1 MNSRQNIFI
10 FSLIIILLTPSW
22 YVFASEKS
30 PDNLYALSAVL
41 MDGDSGRVLYQ
52 KAGNTPRPN
61 ASTTKVMTCI
71 LALENGKG
79 DDYVKVSA
87 NAASQPEVRLGLSVG
102 EQYYLED
109 LLYSLM
115 LQSHNDSAVAIAEY
129 IGGSVENFSD
139 MMNAKAK
146 EIGCKNT
153 HFVTPNGL
161 DAENSGGTH
170 HTTAEDLALIMRY
183 AIHNDVFLKITQTEE
198 YSFSDLSKKRHFSVH
213 NTNAL
218 LHMTDGV
225 LAGKT
230 VKYTVKINEIERKQP
245 ITDDAVLAEK
255 LHMESFDKL
264 KEEISKSVDAK
275 IEADRKN
282 AAREKVLDI
291 LMANVGEIPLPK
303 SILDGETER
312 EFSKIA
318 NQLVRSEEDV
328 EKFKA
333 EKDKHLED
341 AKKAA
346 EKSLKQFF
354 VIRKIA
360 EAEKIEVSKDEFD
373 AQIKQMSAYF
383 GYKEKDLLKAIR
395 GNGAIGEIHADLLTG
410 KVLDSIVKTAE
421 LKEV

>member
-1 MNSRQNIFI
+1 M
-10 FSLIIILLTPSW
+10 
-22 YVFASEKS
+22 
-30 PDNLYALSAVL
+30 PDN
-41 MDGDSGRVLYQ
+41 
-52 KAGNTPRPN
+52 
-61 ASTTKVMTCI
+61 
-71 LALENGKG
+71 
-79 DDYVKVSA
+79 
-87 NAASQPEVRLGLSVG
+87 
-102 EQYYLED
+102 
-109 LLYSLM
+109 
-115 LQSHNDSAVAIAEY
+115 
-129 IGGSVENFSD
+129 
-139 MMNAKAK
+139 AK
-146 EIGCKNT
+146 
-153 HFVTPNGL
+153 F
-161 DAENSGGTH
+161 
-170 HTTAEDLALIMRY
+170 
-183 AIHNDVFLKITQTEE
+183 
-198 YSFSDLSKKRHFSVH
+198 
-213 NTNAL
+213 
-218 LHMTDGV
+218 
-225 LAGKT
+225 AGKT

-291 LMANVGEIPLPK
+291 LMANVGEITLPK